1 MRGSDIIQKKRD
13 GGILTRDEIQF
24 VVKGVTTGAL
34 PDYQASAL
42 LMATFFR
49 GMDPEETFA
58 LTDAMIRSGVR
69 LDLSDIHGSKVDKH
83 STGGVGDKTSIV
95 IAPVV
100 AACGA
105 VVPMMS
111 GRGLGHTGGT
121 LDKLESIPG
130 FRTNLSIPEMKAGL
144 SSIGCA
150 LIGQTADIAPADR
163 KLYALRDVTAT
174 IECIPLICASI
185 MSKKIAEGVNA
196 LVLDVKTGR
205 GAFMKTVEQA
215 RQLARMLVRIGEAA
229 GVKTQAVITAQDWPL
244 GRAVGNANEI
254 IECLEVMKGRG
265 PVDLIELAFDLSERM
280 LVVAGVAA
288 TRAVANALCR
298 RAIDSGAAL
307 EKFRAIIER
316 QGGDPRVVNDY
327 ARLPSAP
334 DQHVIKAESAGFV
347 ALLDAGLIGRASVVL
362 GGGRDKVDDAIDPGV
377 GIMIRA
383 TVGDAV
389 RPGDAIL
396 ELRYRDPSR
405 LDAALPLVTAA
416 IRVEPQQPPARRLIV
431 EEVR

>member
-1 MRGSDIIQKKRD
+1 MRASDIIQKKRD
-13 GGILTRDEIQF
+13 GTALSPEEIQF
-24 VVKGVTTGAL
+24 FIDGVTSGSV
-34 PDYQASAL
+34 PDYQTSAL

-49 GMDPEETFA
+49 GMNADETCA

-69 LDLSDIHGSKVDKH
+69 LDLSDIPGSKVDKH
-83 STGGVGDKTSIV
+83 STGGVGDKTSLV

-100 AACGA
+100 AAAGA

-121 LDKLESIPG
+121 LV
-130 FRTNLSIPEMKAGL
+130 
-144 SSIGCA
+144 SIGCA
-150 LIGQTADIAPADR
+150 LVGQTADLAPADK

-205 GAFMKTVEQA
+205 GAFMKTETDA
-215 RQLARMLVRIGEAA
+215 RALARTLVGVGLAA
-229 GVKTQAVITAQDWPL
+229 GVKTQAVITAHDWPL
-244 GRAVGNANEI
+244 GRAVGNANEV

-265 PVDLIELAFDLSERM
+265 PADLIGLSLDLSARM
-280 LVVAGVAA
+280 LMAAGVAA
-288 TRAVANALCR
+288 TRDAARALCR
-298 RAIDSGAAL
+298 NVITSGEAL
-307 EKFRAIIER
+307 EKFRAIIGR
-316 QGGDPRVVNDY
+316 QGGDPRVVDDY
-327 ARLPSAP
+327 QRLPSAP
-334 DQHVIKAESAGFV
+334 EQQVVSAGSAGFV
-347 ALLDAGLIGRASVVL
+347 TLLDAGLIGRAAAAL
-362 GGGRDKVDDAIDPGV
+362 GGGRDKMDDAIDPGV

-383 TVGDAV
+383 IVGESV

-405 LDAALPLVTAA
+405 LAAALSLVNGAV
-416 IRVEPQQPPARRLIV
+416 RVEPEPPPARPLII
-431 EEVR
+431 EEVL

>member
-1 MRGSDIIQKKRD
+1 MRASDIIQRKRD
-13 GGILTRDEIQF
+13 GAVLSPEEIQF
-24 VVKGVTTGAL
+24 FVNGVTSGSV
-34 PDYQASAL
+34 PDYQTSAL

-49 GMDPEETFA
+49 GMNAEETYA

-69 LDLSDIHGSKVDKH
+69 VDLSDTPGSKVDKH
-83 STGGVGDKTSIV
+83 STGGVGDKTSLV
-95 IAPVV
+95 IAPLV
-100 AACGA
+100 AAAGG

-130 FRTNLSIPEMKAGL
+130 FRTNLSIAEMKASL
-144 SSIGCA
+144 ASIGCA
-150 LIGQTADIAPADR
+150 LIGQTADIAPADK

-174 IECIPLICASI
+174 IECIPLISASI

-205 GAFMKTVEQA
+205 GAFMKTESDA
-215 RQLARMLVRIGEAA
+215 RALARTMVGIGQAA
-229 GVKTQAVITAQDWPL
+229 GVNTQAVITAQNWPL
-244 GRAVGNANEI
+244 GRAVGNANEV

-265 PVDLIELAFDLSERM
+265 PVDLIGLSLELSERM
-280 LVVAGVAA
+280 LVAAGVAK
-288 TRAVANALCR
+288 TRGDARALCR
-298 RAIDSGAAL
+298 KAIDSGEAL

-316 QGGDPRVVNDY
+316 QGGDPRVVDDY
-327 ARLPSAP
+327 ERLPSAP
-334 DQHVIKAESAGFV
+334 EQWVVKAGSAGFV
-347 ALLDAGLIGRASVVL
+347 TLLDAGLIGRATVAL
-362 GGGRDKVDDAIDPGV
+362 GGGRDRVEDAIDPGV

-383 TVGDAV
+383 TVGDSV

-405 LDAALPLVTAA
+405 LAAALSLVHGAV
-416 IRVEPQQPPARRLIV
+416 RVEGEPPPARRLII
-431 EEVR
+431 EEVI